1 MAAPGPISP
10 RGSSP
15 SPFFAVPLTFL
26 APKPAAAATI
36 ATAVPQEHVDVAPS
50 AAGGG
55 DTRAP
60 GAGDAPSA
68 EGAEVPDPSVLRA
81 ASASPA
87 EVAAEKA
94 ARPPCALLLPVRAAP
109 GSAVAPPPC
118 PATKRQTATFA
129 FTSSPMARA
138 PCFTSSVD
146 DWTMEHAMAWEPSTR
161 SYHVD
166 IDLPAKTI
174 VRYCYVIDGEKKI
187 DAGEP
192 HECDS
197 AGSSSNFFI
206 TTGEA
211 FKVAASVAAA
221 CVVEVLQEEER
232 RVERKEVIGELK
244 DAIVTWCDSLTST
257 VDYSLVGCSEMEAA
271 ELSGYAAASMN
282 VKVLLSQCATM
293 HGAEPL

>member
-1 MAAPGPISP
+1 MAAPGPSSP

-15 SPFFAVPLTFL
+15 SPFSAAPLSSL
-26 APKPAAAATI
+26 APKPAAAA
-36 ATAVPQEHVDVAPS
+36 ANAAPQEHVDVAHS

-68 EGAEVPDPSVLRA
+68 EGAEVPDPSALRA
-81 ASASPA
+81 VSASPA
-87 EVAAEKA
+87 EVAAETA

-118 PATKRQTATFA
+118 PATTRQTVTFA

-146 DWTMEHAMAWEPSTR
+146 SWTMEHAMAWEPSTR
-161 SYHVD
+161 SFHVD

-192 HECDS
+192 RECDS
-197 AGSSSNFFI
+197 VGNSFNVFI

-211 FKVAASVAAA
+211 SKVAASVAAA
-221 CVVEVLQEEER
+221 RVVEALEEAER
-232 RVERKEVIGELK
+232 CEERKEVIGQLK
-244 DAIVTWCDSLTST
+244 DAIATWCDSLTST
-257 VDYSLVGCSEMEAA
+257 VQFSLDGLSDKVAA
-271 ELSGYAAASMN
+271 ERSDYAAASMS

>member
-1 MAAPGPISP
+1 MAAPGPSSP
-10 RGSSP
+10 RGNSP
-15 SPFFAVPLTFL
+15 SPFFAVPLSSL
-26 APKPAAAATI
+26 APKPAAAA
-36 ATAVPQEHVDVAPS
+36 ANAAPQEHVDVAHS

-68 EGAEVPDPSVLRA
+68 EGAEVPDPSALRA
-81 ASASPA
+81 ASASPV
-87 EVAAEKA
+87 EVAAETA

-109 GSAVAPPPC
+109 GSAVAPQPC
-118 PATKRQTATFA
+118 PATTRQTVTFA

-138 PCFTSSVD
+138 PCFTNSVD
-146 DWTMEHAMAWEPSTR
+146 SWTMEHAMAWEPSTR

-166 IDLPAKTI
+166 TDLPAKTI
-174 VRYCYVIDGEKKI
+174 VRYCYVIDGQKKI

-192 HECDS
+192 RECDS
-197 AGSSSNFFI
+197 VGNSFNVFI

-211 FKVAASVAAA
+211 SKVAASVAAA
-221 CVVEVLQEEER
+221 RVVEALEEAER
-232 RVERKEVIGELK
+232 CAEREEVIGQLK
-244 DAIVTWCDSLTST
+244 DAIATWCDSLTST
-257 VDYSLVGCSEMEAA
+257 VQFSLDG
-271 ELSGYAAASMN
+271 LSDKVAVERSDYAAASMS